1 MTIGVKSHNVQ
12 EVLAVAFAAYRKNS
26 GYEKYSTGYRDDPKA
41 VTANKDLVKMHFRED
56 PGVENHLTVLP
67 EDYESANDAL
77 KYFRRYTL
85 GVLGENLNGFQ
96 ADIYKY
102 VTQDTIPSNRIGLLA
117 YVPELVKKE
126 TAESAYKKL
135 LRTEYRDSQHIKHVG
150 EQVEGVVKILSVFYS
165 KQWER
170 YNCVADLAG
179 NLVSFMTTTKLAV
192 DDMKQLRARVKDH
205 TKNRS
210 FDVNETRLNYVK
222 LKDL

>member
-12 EVLAVAFAAYRKNS
+12 EVLAVAFAAYRKNG
-26 GYEKYSTGYRDDPKA
+26 GYEKYSTGYRDEPNT
-41 VTANKDLVKMHFRED
+41 VTANKDLVKMYFWKDSSLD
-56 PGVENHLTVLP
+56 PHLTVLP

-85 GVLGENLNGFQ
+85 GVLGDNLSGFQ

-102 VTQDTIPSNRIGLLA
+102 VTQETIPSNRIGILA

-150 EQVEGVVKILSVFYS
+150 EHVEGVVKILSVFYS
-165 KQWER
+165 SQWER
-170 YNCVADLAG
+170 YNCVGDLAG
-179 NLVSFMTTTKLAV
+179 NLVSFMTPTKLAV
-192 DDMKQLRARVKDH
+192 GDMKQLKARIKDH
-205 TKNRS
+205 TKNRT